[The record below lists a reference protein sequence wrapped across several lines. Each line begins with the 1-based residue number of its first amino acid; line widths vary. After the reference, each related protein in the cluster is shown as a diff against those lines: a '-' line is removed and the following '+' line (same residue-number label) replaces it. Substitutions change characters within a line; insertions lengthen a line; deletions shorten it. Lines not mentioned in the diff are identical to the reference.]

1 MKKPSGEASLLR
13 DQAHELPTELARKI
27 ALFIGSAESR
37 ATEIP
42 GLTLHRR
49 TAPTAPCSMTY
60 EPGVTVIAQGRKRV
74 ELGRNVFIYDASR
87 FLLTSVDLP
96 VVSRVIEASE
106 EVPCLALSL
115 KLEMPVV
122 RELLISGGDSSG

>member
-1 MKKPSGEASLLR
+1 MRRHSAEANPLLSR
-13 DQAHELPTELARKI
+13 APELRAQLARKI
-27 ALFIGSAESR
+27 AFSVGSEENR

-49 TAPTAPCSMTY
+49 TSPTAPCSMTY

-87 FLLTSVDLP
+87 FLLTSLDLP

-106 EVPCLALSL
+106 AQPCLALSL
-115 KLEMPVV
+115 KLEM
-122 RELLISGGDSSG
+122 R